1 MFYLQ
6 ESEIEKGIYTNRVSV
21 SQAMD
26 CDDSIKWTDVIEEEL
41 RIKVKSRISLNYLKD
56 IKIWV

>member
-6 ESEIEKGIYTNRVSV
+6 ESEIEKGIYTNQVSV